1 MVNHYFEFLTQ
12 EFFFSL
18 LHFFLFTYKWKLV
31 GNYRTKQTSTQLSIA
46 SSRLALCQHR
56 LIIPIIAAFYSGRL
70 VPSQLC
76 QPAKPLLFFAT
87 PFHCGLVVAQW
98 LRAYCCKKNARNS
111 VHFYDFRSSLF
122 PGVVFAGSSCPK
134 CPAFG
139 CASFAFQASTLIE
152 TGVKSSQ
159 QTKLFS
165 QCNKKH
171 LTFIKKMIIDQ
182 GAEWAFHPSII
193 GVIIC

>member
-46 SSRLALCQHR
+46 SSRLALCHHR

-98 LRAYCCKKNARNS
+98 LRADCCKKTHEIQYISTISDRLYSWA
-111 VHFYDFRSSLF
+111 SSLLDRHVRNVLLLVALPLPF
-122 PGVVFAGSSCPK
+122 R
-134 CPAFG
+134 
-139 CASFAFQASTLIE
+139 
-152 TGVKSSQ
+152 
-159 QTKLFS
+159 
-165 QCNKKH
+165 
-171 LTFIKKMIIDQ
+171 
-182 GAEWAFHPSII
+182 HPL
-193 GVIIC
+193 